1 MKVSAYHRREIR
13 GGPKYHIADILP
25 AASKGALLA
34 LVVDAN
40 KKGFSVKGTR
50 TIVILVALSIV
61 L

>member
-1 MKVSAYHRREIR
+1 MKVSAYHGREIR
-13 GGPKYHIADILP
+13 GGSKYHIADILP